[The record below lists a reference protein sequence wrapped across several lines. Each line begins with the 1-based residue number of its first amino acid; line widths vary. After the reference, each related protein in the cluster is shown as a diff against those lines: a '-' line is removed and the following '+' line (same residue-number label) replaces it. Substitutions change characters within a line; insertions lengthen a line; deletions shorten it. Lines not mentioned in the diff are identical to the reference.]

1 MKLGLIAVCTLSLIA
16 TVSTIGCSSS
26 DDGSEDSGGPV
37 AASPLTGQ
45 VNGASFAAKSAIARK
60 SSGEKKSIDIY
71 DSDVTCDAFA
81 PKTDRSI
88 LISVPWTAAT
98 TRDFKF
104 SLGGGDSQTATFVVQ
119 KDGQTSNIISTQ
131 GRVEV
136 IEAPTEK
143 GATGKIRLRAT
154 AQGNSV
160 EGEIAVKVCD

>member
-1 MKLGLIAVCTLSLIA
+1 MKLGLVALSAVSLFA
-16 TVSTIGCSSS
+16 FVVVGCSSS
-26 DDGSEDSGGPV
+26 DESEDSGGPV

-45 VNGASFAAKSAIARK
+45 VNGASFSGKSAIARK
-60 SSGEKKSIDIY
+60 SGTEGKKSVDIY

-81 PKTDRSI
+81 PKADRSI

-98 TRDFKF
+98 ARDFKF
-104 SLGGGDSQTATFVVQ
+104 ALGGDGQTATFVVQ

-136 IEAPTEK
+136 IEAPAEK

>member
-1 MKLGLIAVCTLSLIA
+1 MKLGLIAVCTLSLVA
-16 TVSTIGCSSS
+16 ALGCSSS
-26 DDGSEDSGGPV
+26 SDSDDSGGPV

-60 SSGEKKSIDIY
+60 SGSGGEKKSIDIY
-71 DSDVTCDAFA
+71 DSDVTCEAFA
-81 PKTDRSI
+81 PKADRSI
-88 LISVPWTAAT
+88 LISVPWAAAT
-98 TRDFKF
+98 SRDFKF
-104 SLGGGDSQTATFVVQ
+104 SLSGGESQTATFVVQ

-136 IEAPTEK
+136 IEAPAEK
-143 GATGKIRLRAT
+143 GALGKIRLRAT